1 MPRWCPFDGS
11 NENAPPEERGAFW
24 HYLRRTADESAHR
37 ISAIRGEVKG
47 FLLIFLYKKGM
58 MNGMY
63 LLLILGFI
71 VWTGLVIALTCL
83 AMWRRPDDSRE
94 LRNQFFYSKSGFEE

>member
-1 MPRWCPFDGS
+1 
-11 NENAPPEERGAFW
+11 
-24 HYLRRTADESAHR
+24 
-37 ISAIRGEVKG
+37 
-47 FLLIFLYKKGM
+47 

-94 LRNQFFYSKSGFEE
+94 LRSQFFYSKSGFEE

>member
-1 MPRWCPFDGS
+1 M
-11 NENAPPEERGAFW
+11 
-24 HYLRRTADESAHR
+24 
-37 ISAIRGEVKG
+37 
-47 FLLIFLYKKGM
+47 IFPYKKGM

-83 AMWRRPDDSRE
+83 AMWRPTRDDSRE
-94 LRNQFFYSKSGFEE
+94 LRSQFFYSKSGFEE